1 MEEEEEKKKI
11 TLVSSDGEKIEIS
24 RKAAKRSVVVK
35 ETIQDYPD
43 HAEVP
48 LKIVKSNTLK
58 KIIEYLNHYENEEPK
73 EIKKPLPSPNFKEC
87 VEEWDYK
94 YIDVELEMIC
104 EIILGANY
112 MNIKPLLELASA
124 KIASITK
131 GKKTEE
137 IRKLFN
143 ITNDFTPEE
152 EKQIAE
158 EGKWCIES
166 F

>member
-1 MEEEEEKKKI
+1 
-11 TLVSSDGEKIEIS
+11 
-24 RKAAKRSVVVK
+24 
-35 ETIQDYPD
+35 
-43 HAEVP
+43 
-48 LKIVKSNTLK
+48 
-58 KIIEYLNHYENEEPK
+58 
-73 EIKKPLPSPNFKEC
+73 
-87 VEEWDYK
+87 
-94 YIDVELEMIC
+94 MIC

-112 MNIKPLLELASA
+112 MNIKPLLELTSA